1 LDSGHTRR
9 EVAQLVSDAGFGS
22 AAEPEL
28 LEGSVLRPWFGLVLT
43 GILCALSLPFFAIS
57 LLIATIYAA
66 GVAVISPFRSRKRSN
81 DSDFRNAWAAN
92 EFGFERAIEAY
103 EELID
108 AHAWRRE

>member
-9 EVAQLVSDAGFGS
+9 EAAQLVSDAGFGS

-66 GVAVISPFRSRKRSN
+66 GVAVISPFRSGKRSD

>member
-1 LDSGHTRR
+1 M
-9 EVAQLVSDAGFGS
+9 
-22 AAEPEL
+22 
-28 LEGSVLRPWFGLVLT
+28 LRPWFGLALT

-57 LLIATIYAA
+57 LLMATIWAA
-66 GVAVISPFRSRKRSN
+66 LVAVFAPFRSRKRSI
-81 DSDFRNAWAAN
+81 DSDIRNAWAAN